1 MLLGAL
7 LFGLVLQRGARC
19 EPPGE
24 EQRPVGHGQES
35 LGEWRGRV
43 GNDVSANDSGAASTD
58 GKSGRQNG
66 EAGVGAEAEA
76 RRLAEE
82 RAASE
87 AAAKQRARLRQE
99 TEAAAAKARARDE
112 AAERVR
118 REEAARERESSEARE
133 REQREQEARDKVVE
147 AQRRAVEAQAKAK
160 QVMPWQPTSCS
171 GVFRAL
177 LPLTSSSFEHSHRAD
192 IGTSSANSSNVA
204 ESPPPPPLPHT
215 HTYYLLPSLP
225 LPSPLS
231 LSLSHTHTLSLARSL
246 THKHTRK
253 SCVAGVCGGEDGRVG
268 AGILA
273 QSRLAVPSRWFRL
286 MVMRGVQI
294 RRGQPP
300 WRQPRGKS

>member
-1 MLLGAL
+1 MGSGLRPGMVGWRWAGGSSRVLLGAL

-99 TEAAAAKARARDE
+99 TEAAAAKARAREE

-204 ESPPPPPLPHT
+204 ESPPPPLCHT
-215 HTYYLLPSLP
+215 HTHTISCPLYPSP
-225 LPSPLS
+225 LPSLS
-231 LSLSHTHTLSLARSL
+231 LSLTHTHSLSLVLSHTNTLASPAWLEFAVARM
-246 THKHTRK
+246 
-253 SCVAGVCGGEDGRVG
+253 GESVQESWLSHGSRFHHVG
-268 AGILA
+268 
-273 QSRLAVPSRWFRL
+273 SD
-286 MVMRGVQI
+286 
-294 RRGQPP
+294 
-300 WRQPRGKS
+300 